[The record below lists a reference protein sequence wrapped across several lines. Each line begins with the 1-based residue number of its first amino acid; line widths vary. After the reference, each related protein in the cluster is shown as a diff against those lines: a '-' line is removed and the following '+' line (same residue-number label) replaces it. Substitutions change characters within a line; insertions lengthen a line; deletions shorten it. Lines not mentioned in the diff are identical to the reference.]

1 MSLKKNCKA
10 FKETF
15 LSIFDDNMLKLS
27 ASLSYYTVFSM
38 GPLLLIIISIISFF
52 FGAREPPRTG
62 SSISMTGLWGGM

>member
-1 MSLKKNCKA
+1 
-10 FKETF
+10 
-15 LSIFDDNMLKLS
+15 
-27 ASLSYYTVFSM
+27 M